1 MHLRI
6 VGVIFYAAG
15 FSAAFRLRRL
25 RSPSADDIRFSRRPR
40 EVGARFDVDY
50 RVRGCYTFSM
60 RCGFGDIT
68 DNWEREDEEQMRE
81 RARFI
86 AAVRREFANADEL
99 IRAASKNGGDPSASA
114 IPDVLPVR
122 TEKVLRMRK
131 HTRSQKPYMHTHD
144 FYELI
149 YCRAGKC
156 GQTFSDGARMELSAG
171 EACLIPP
178 AQAHSLDAAARGD
191 VVLKAHI
198 PAALFERLS
207 PKRPSRATAYA
218 VSEAFDRAFV
228 RLVSECEASRP
239 YAEYAREHLLGY
251 ALAELFRGTENNGGT
266 AVRRALAEYL
276 AEGGNSDLKGFAER
290 LGYSAAYTAKLVR
303 TSTGSSFSDN
313 ARARRFDRA
322 ARLLE
327 ETDMPVEAIAAEC
340 GYASAAGLYKLFAR
354 EGGCTPGEWRAKA
367 RKG

>member
-6 VGVIFYAAG
+6 VGVIFYAAV
-15 FSAAFRLRRL
+15 FSAAFLLRRL
-25 RSPSADDIRFSRRPR
+25 RSASADDIRFPRRPR
-40 EVGARFDVDY
+40 EVGARFVVAY

-60 RCGFGDIT
+60 RYGFGDII
-68 DNWEREDEEQMRE
+68 DNWEREDQMRE

-114 IPDVLPVR
+114 ILPVR

-131 HTRSQKPYMHTHD
+131 HTRSQRPYMHTHD

-149 YCRAGKC
+149 YCRAGIC
-156 GQTFSDGARMELSAG
+156 GQTFSDGSRMELSAG
-171 EACLIPP
+171 EACVIPP

-207 PKRPSRATAYA
+207 PKRPSRATAYT

-251 ALAELFRGTENNGGT
+251 ALAELFRGAENDGGT

-276 AEGGNSDLKGFAER
+276 AEGGNSGLKGFAER